1 MNQELG
7 RTGEDLAVKFLMGK
21 GYKVLKRNYRTAYG
35 EIDIICEF
43 SGGLVLVEVKT
54 RRSHRFGL
62 PQESVTPAKIRHLKK
77 AAYLFLESFTK
88 PFRFVRFDVIAI
100 TILNSENHIEHIESA
115 F

>member
-1 MNQELG
+1 MNQQLG
-7 RTGEDLAVKFLMGK
+7 KAGEDLAVEFLQGK
-21 GYKVLKRNYRTAYG
+21 GYKVLKRNFRTVYG

-62 PQESVTPAKIRHLKK
+62 PQEAITPAKIRHLKK
-77 AAYLFLESFTK
+77 AAYLFLESCSK

-100 TILNSENHIEHIESA
+100 TLLNGQNHIEHIESA